1 MFAFGNLI
9 SAVASIINIILDLY
23 FWVIFIRAIMSWFN
37 PNPYNPIVR
46 TIYRLVDPITYKI
59 SRIIP
64 TRFGMVDLSPF
75 ILMLIIMFLQKFVVR
90 TLFDIA
96 LRMK

>member
-1 MFAFGNLI
+1 MFAFGNLL
-9 SAVASIINIILDLY
+9 SALASIINIILDLY
-23 FWVIFIRAIMSWFN
+23 FWVIFIRAVMSWFN
-37 PNPYNPIVR
+37 PNPYNPFVR

-75 ILMLIIMFLQKFVVR
+75 ILMLIIIFLQRFLVK
-90 TLFDIA
+90 TLFDMA
-96 LRMK
+96 LRMG

>member
-1 MFAFGNLI
+1 MFVFGNLFSTI
-9 SAVASIINIILDLY
+9 ASILNIILDLY

-46 TIYRLVDPITYKI
+46 TIYRLVDPITYRI

-64 TRFGMVDLSPF
+64 TRFGVVDLSPF
-75 ILMLIIMFLQKFVVR
+75 ILMLIIIFIQRFVVK
-90 TLFDIA
+90 TLFDIGM
-96 LRMK
+96 RMG

>member
-1 MFAFGNLI
+1 MFVSGNLI
-9 SAVASIINIILDLY
+9 SAVASIINIVLDLY

-37 PNPYNPIVR
+37 PNPYNPFVR
-46 TIYRLVDPITYKI
+46 TIYRLVDPVTYKI

-75 ILMLIIMFLQKFVVR
+75 ILMLFIMFLQKFIVK

>member
-1 MFAFGNLI
+1 MFVFGNLMTTI
-9 SAVASIINIILDLY
+9 ASILNIVLDLY
-23 FWVIFIRAIMSWFN
+23 FWIIFIRAIMSWFN

-64 TRFGMVDLSPF
+64 TRFGVVDISPF
-75 ILMLIIMFLQKFVVR
+75 ILMLIIIFLQKFLVK
-90 TLFDIA
+90 TLFDMGM
-96 LRMK
+96 RM

>member
-1 MFAFGNLI
+1 MFAFGNLLTAI
-9 SAVASIINIILDLY
+9 ASILNIILDLY

-37 PNPYNPIVR
+37 PNPYNPFVR
-46 TIYRLVDPITYKI
+46 TIYSLVDPITYRI

-75 ILMLIIMFLQKFVVR
+75 VLMLIIFFIQRFVVK
-90 TLFDIA
+90 TLFDIGM
-96 LRMK
+96 RM

>member
-1 MFAFGNLI
+1 MFAMANLL
-9 SAVASIINIILDLY
+9 SSLAWTLNILLDLY

-37 PNPYNPIVR
+37 PNPYNPFVR
-46 TIYRLVDPITYKI
+46 TIYRLVDPVTYKI

-75 ILMLIIMFLQKFVVR
+75 VLMLIIVFLQRFLVK
-90 TLFDIA
+90 TLYDLAI
-96 LRMK
+96 RMG

>member
-1 MFAFGNLI
+1 MFAFGNLL
-9 SAVASIINIILDLY
+9 SALASILNIILDLY
-23 FWVIFIRAIMSWFN
+23 FWVIFIRAVMSWFN
-37 PNPYNPIVR
+37 PNPYNPFVR

-75 ILMLIIMFLQKFVVR
+75 ILMLIIIFLQRFLVK
-90 TLFDIA
+90 TLFDMA
-96 LRMK
+96 LRMG